1 MNNFDSASMG
11 RAWGQ
16 LSGISLASVV
26 LALATSVTAFAA
38 AEVRMPRL
46 ENLEKLT
53 VGPDN
58 HFQVAISPSEERIYF
73 TRSRNLA
80 TRLFWRGLKGFQALG
95 VVEPFVKAE
104 FDTKDPSISPDGTRI
119 AYTSYES
126 QARGDVCVQNI
137 SDGKGTPLACADERA
152 TSEQPFWLGNQRI
165 AFIRRPTG
173 SNLAQL
179 VSFDLTTREKKVL
192 FEDQILSAHADS
204 ASRWIVY
211 SSVQAQSN
219 SENNIERVLKVFR
232 LSDQK
237 SWSLKVGL
245 PGLPGFPRFDEAAQ
259 FVYFAQ
265 FSNDTNADS
274 RIDGN
279 DNGLVYRIPVAQL
292 EQSNSTLLPEQ
303 LTTAEQNCNF
313 PAPGKTHLYMTCAFE
328 GSLDVYRIPKT
339 GLVPTEWTEKN
350 LLDAYRTSRSV
361 AERTLI
367 INTLRH
373 RFETY
378 RNVDSLGKI
387 LSQHIITGE
396 YQAALYYLD
405 FVEAAVPVSDKEGYR
420 VLRNLLEVL
429 QYRARER
436 LDQISPEFVQLL
448 AEKRSAFENVKG
460 RFQPLAQLS
469 LGFVELSLRR
479 NNESKARFSAAK
491 LQSLQSSLEQY
502 VYLSFATTLLEQN
515 LIPAQAW
522 IDSVIKVSEL
532 QVVSVET
539 SAYLGAQLLRKV
551 AEMHK
556 EPAERLKFLSQLRIK
571 IKPEGVLNDLLRSQ
585 EVLLNLALAQ
595 NEKDEDKFFAEFN
608 KILAKVGDK
617 YFLRRVVSIQ
627 GVLTLAE
634 FNKTRVMAYI
644 DSNWLSGAKVADTE
658 YMLAREQYVSVTL
671 DEGYTFWSQG
681 KTKPASQVFY
691 SSVRLTDDQESHL
704 AFVTTLLQEGNR
716 KLLDERYA
724 SLRSA
729 SFTSAN
735 VDFAKAVI
743 ALFDDMERKEGTD
756 TKLLEEAEGIL
767 TNLKDDGSRPAGKHL
782 LLGYIAHQKMLRK
795 MKGFTFDEEL
805 SQTAHHQYMIALDLA
820 RRSSRMSGRVLLDL
834 GMLHLQTGNHGLASG
849 FFAAREKIGFEDDNA
864 RLSFLHHFS
873 KALYRNG
880 EFPRAAEVSGQGLEL
895 ARKLKKEP
903 ELLNGWRERT
913 AFYNSQAGRFS
924 DAVAL
929 YKQLLGGL
937 GNRVDENTLKAR
949 FMAGWSMW
957 HAGERKRASEH
968 FDVVLGMADK
978 LKTRRGQGI
987 PGDVIDFHPDRYKA
1001 LAYGF
1006 LVQLGNTPAARIP
1019 LRAERMKILASWKKQ
1034 LKSYALSE
1042 ENWARFAFKDC
1053 SAQASD
1059 LWLANEQADTRT
1071 QLEKCLS
1078 QVAEYAE
1085 DNDQSADE
1093 VVLETLRSTWMLASR
1108 LAEKNILLPESAQE
1122 KYFNLSRRAL
1132 STLDTLAAASRPMAN
1147 RWLRLRAENLAAR
1160 HVFLKSNQRDFVSRG
1175 DFEAQLGKLA
1185 VSDRIELLSA
1195 EERSAFMQQLEL
1207 VKTRVAQLA
1216 RGK

>member
-1 MNNFDSASMG
+1 MINIDAVSSSCTRTVLRTF
-11 RAWGQ
+11 
-16 LSGISLASVV
+16 SLASILSLVAGTGT
-26 LALATSVTAFAA
+26 ALAA

-58 HFQVAISPSEERIYF
+58 HFQVAIAPSEERIYF

-95 VVEPFVKAE
+95 KVEPFVKAE
-104 FDTKDPSISPDGTRI
+104 FDTKDPALSPDGNRI

-137 SDGKGTPLACADERA
+137 SDGKGTPFVCAEEKA
-152 TSEQPFWLGNQRI
+152 ASEQPFWLGNQRI
-165 AFIRRPTG
+165 AFIRRPSG
-173 SNLAQL
+173 SNTAQL
-179 VSFDLTTREKKVL
+179 VSFDLNTREKKVL
-192 FEDQILSAHADS
+192 FEDQILSAHADAS
-204 ASRWIVY
+204 SRWIVY
-211 SSVQAQSN
+211 SSVLSQSD
-219 SENNIERVLKVFR
+219 SENNIERGFKVFR
-232 LSDQK
+232 ISDQRT
-237 SWSLKVGL
+237 WPLKLGL
-245 PGLPGFPRFDEAAQ
+245 PGLPGFPRFDEAAE

-279 DNGLVYRIPVAQL
+279 DNGLLYRIPVSQI
-292 EQSNSTLLPEQ
+292 EQSNTLILPEQ

-328 GSLDVYRIPKT
+328 GSLDVYRLPKT
-339 GLVPTEWTEKN
+339 GLVPMQWTEKN
-350 LLDAYRTSRSV
+350 LLDAYRTSRNV

-373 RFETY
+373 RFEAY
-378 RNVDSLGKI
+378 RNIDSFEKI
-387 LSQHIITGE
+387 LSQHILTAE

-405 FVEAAVPVSDKEGYR
+405 FVEASAPAAEKEGYK

-448 AEKRSAFENVKG
+448 AEKRSSFEKVKG
-460 RFQPLAQLS
+460 RYHSLAQVS

-479 NNESKARFSAAK
+479 NNEAMARFNAMKLPLLKSSMEQHLYLILAK
-491 LQSLQSSLEQY
+491 NSLD
-502 VYLSFATTLLEQN
+502 QN
-515 LIPAQAW
+515 LLPVKSW
-522 IDSVIKVSEL
+522 IETVVKVSEM
-532 QVVSVET
+532 QVVSFES
-539 SAYLGAQLLRKV
+539 SAFLGAQLLQKIS
-551 AEMHK
+551 EIYK
-556 EPAERLKFLSQLRIK
+556 SPNERLQYLSQLRTK
-571 IKPEGVLNDLLRSQ
+571 VKADGVLGYLFRSQ
-585 EVLLNLALAQ
+585 EILLNVALGKNDA
-595 NEKDEDKFFAEFN
+595 EEDKFFAEFN
-608 KILAKVGDK
+608 KILGQVGDK
-617 YFLRRVVSIQ
+617 YFLRRVVSTQ

-634 FNKTRVMAYI
+634 FNKTRVMAFI

-658 YMLAREQYVSVTL
+658 YMMAREQYVSVTL
-671 DEGYTFWSQG
+671 DEGYAFWSQG

-691 SSVRLTDDQESHL
+691 SAVRLTDDQESHL
-704 AFVTTLLQEGNR
+704 AYVTTLLQEGNR
-716 KLLDERYA
+716 KLLDERYE
-724 SLRSA
+724 SLRKA
-729 SFTSAN
+729 AFTSAN

-743 ALFDDMERKEGTD
+743 ALFDDMERKELAE
-756 TKLLEEAEGIL
+756 TKLLDDAEKIL

-795 MKGFTFDEEL
+795 MRGFTFDEEL

-820 RRSSRMSGRVLLDL
+820 RRSTRLTGRVLLNL

-849 FFAAREKIGFEDDNA
+849 FFAAREKIGFEDDNS
-864 RLSFLHHFS
+864 RLSYLHHFS

-880 EFPRAAEVSGQGLEL
+880 EFPRAAEVSTQGLEL
-895 ARKLKKEP
+895 ARKLKKEQ
-903 ELLNGWRERT
+903 EQLNGWMERT

-924 DAVAL
+924 DAVSL
-929 YKQLLGGL
+929 YRQLLGQL
-937 GNRVDENTLKAR
+937 GNRTDENTIKAQ
-949 FMAGWSMW
+949 FMTGWSLW

-968 FDVVLGMADK
+968 FDKVLLLADK

-1001 LAYGF
+1001 LSYGF

-1019 LRAERMKILASWKKQ
+1019 LRAERIKILSGWEDE
-1034 LKSYALSE
+1034 LKSYALSQ
-1042 ENWARFAFKDC
+1042 ENWARFTLKDC
-1053 SAQASD
+1053 SAQATD
-1059 LWLANEQADTRT
+1059 LWLAGDHSKSKS
-1071 QLEKCLS
+1071 QLEKCLD
-1078 QVAEYAE
+1078 QVAEYA
-1085 DNDQSADE
+1085 DDADQSADE
-1093 VVLETLRSTWMLASR
+1093 VVLETLRTAWMLTSR
-1108 LAEKNILLPESAQE
+1108 LAAKNVALSEAAQE

-1132 STLDTLAAASRPMAN
+1132 STLDTLAGASRPMAN

-1160 HVFLKSNQRDFVSRG
+1160 HVFLKSNQRDFVTRS
-1175 DFEAQLGKLA
+1175 DFDAQLGKLA

-1195 EERSAFMQQLEL
+1195 EERIEFARQVEL
-1207 VKTRVAQLA
+1207 VKTRVSQLA
-1216 RGK
+1216 REK